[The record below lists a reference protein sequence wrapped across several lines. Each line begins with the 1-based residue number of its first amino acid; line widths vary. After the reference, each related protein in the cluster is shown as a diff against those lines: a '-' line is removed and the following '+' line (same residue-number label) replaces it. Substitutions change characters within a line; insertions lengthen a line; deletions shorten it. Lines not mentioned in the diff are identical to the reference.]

1 MKKALQ
7 FFALLAFTFSM
18 TGCHDYTYF
27 VDFCVENKT
36 EIDIVVEESGN
47 EITIKPGEEQVINEK
62 RVMRVTSYFPEDYY
76 EEEPFPVSSYRL
88 KTNDKYVSSEIWAR
102 KHWDFTSEEY
112 SVTYT
117 LIITGELIESVGF
130 EE

>member
-1 MKKALQ
+1 MKKTLQLIAL
-7 FFALLAFTFSM
+7 FTLAFFM
-18 TGCHDYTYF
+18 TGCHDYTFF
-27 VDFCVENKT
+27 VDFYVENRT
-36 EIDIVVEESGN
+36 EVDIVVEESGN
-47 EITIKPGEEQVINEK
+47 EITIKPGEEQIINEQ
-62 RVMRVTSYFPEDYY
+62 RVRSVTSYFPEDYY
-76 EEEPFPVSSYRL
+76 EEELFPVSSYCL
-88 KTNDKYVSSEIWAR
+88 KTNDKYVSSEIWSM